1 MILMSKIILVGLVL
15 GAICLV
21 AVFVLPFVARF
32 FFRKLGVFILRRLFK
47 SVFDKMNQD
56 GSQTDEGS
64 DVIYGEYRIVEDK
77 KKKEILEEG
86 KK

>member
-1 MILMSKIILVGLVL
+1 MSKIILVGLVL

-21 AVFVLPFVARF
+21 AVFVLPFVGRF

-64 DVIYGEYRIVEDK
+64 DVIYGEYKIVEDK

>member
-1 MILMSKIILVGLVL
+1 MSKFILVGLVL
-15 GAICLV
+15 VLICLV

-32 FFRKLGVFILRRLFK
+32 FFRKLGVFILRRLFA
-47 SVFDKMNQD
+47 SVFARMDQY
-56 GSQTDEGS
+56 GSQNDDGD

-77 KKKEILEEG
+77 KEKEILEEG

>member
-1 MILMSKIILVGLVL
+1 MSKIILVGLVL

-64 DVIYGEYRIVEDK
+64 DVIYGEYKIVEDK
-77 KKKEILEEG
+77 KEKEILEEG

>member
-1 MILMSKIILVGLVL
+1 MSKFILVGLVL
-15 GAICLV
+15 VAICLV

-32 FFRKLGVFILRRLFK
+32 FLRKLGVFILRKLFK

-56 GSQTDEGS
+56 DSQTDDG
-64 DVIYGEYRIVEDK
+64 DNVICGEYRIVEDK
-77 KKKEILEEG
+77 KEKEILEEG

>member
-1 MILMSKIILVGLVL
+1 MSKFILVGLVL
-15 GAICLV
+15 VAICLV

-32 FFRKLGVFILRRLFK
+32 FFRKLGVFILRKLFK

-56 GSQTDEGS
+56 GSLTDDGN
-64 DVIYGEYRIVEDK
+64 DVICGEYRIVEDK
-77 KKKEILEEG
+77 KEKEILEEG

>member
-64 DVIYGEYRIVEDK
+64 DVIYGEYKIVEDK

>member
-1 MILMSKIILVGLVL
+1 MSKFILVGLVL
-15 GAICLV
+15 VAICLV

-32 FFRKLGVFILRRLFK
+32 FFRKLGVFILRKLFK

-56 GSQTDEGS
+56 DSQTDDGN
-64 DVIYGEYRIVEDK
+64 DVICGEYRIVEDK
-77 KKKEILEEG
+77 KEKEILEEG